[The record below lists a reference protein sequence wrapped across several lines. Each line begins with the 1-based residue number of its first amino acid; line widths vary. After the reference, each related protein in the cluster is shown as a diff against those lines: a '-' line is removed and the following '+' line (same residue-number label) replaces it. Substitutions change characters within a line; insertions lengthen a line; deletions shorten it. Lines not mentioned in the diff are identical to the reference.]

1 MGFRINPLTGQFDIV
16 GAGGGGG
23 GGGPAERYTD
33 TFNATSDWGSASGG
47 LYTITVLAATHGK
60 GTAPSVMVFEL
71 VSGNY
76 ELVGIH
82 TLQINVAGDVSLKV
96 LETPDNRFAG
106 LVLII

>member
-1 MGFRINPLTGQFDIV
+1 MGFVFNPLTGNFDI
-16 GAGGGGG
+16 AGSGGGG

-33 TFNATSDWGSASGG
+33 TFNATSDWGAASAG
-47 LYTITVLAATHGK
+47 LYTISIPAATHAK
-60 GTAPSVMVFEL
+60 GVSPSVMVFEL
-71 VSGNY
+71 VGGSY

-82 TLQINVAGDVSLKV
+82 ILQISLTGDVNLKV